1 MRYIPEPS
9 ESDAPD
15 IFKRWKKRHPNAKY
29 SAFHNLKAKAALKD
43 SLIRRQKFLCCYCE
57 SRITDETSHIEHIEP
72 QRGGLSHR
80 TMDYANMAV
89 SCIKDPKKFDE
100 QADGGGGLGVLHD
113 SYLHCG
119 HARGTLP
126 VASPYDPRCSR
137 FFAYSFGGEI
147 KVNPALTDA
156 GEIEL
161 ARESIDN
168 LRLNVPPLVNLR
180 KIAMF
185 ETLRLLEAGVR
196 PSEILRE
203 INGRCPPF
211 VSSATA
217 AVDSWELSRKSN
229 FDTDNEK

>member
-1 MRYIPEPS
+1 MRHIEKPRESEAPE
-9 ESDAPD
+9 A
-15 IFKRWKKRHPNAKY
+15 FKAWKLRHPNSKY
-29 SAFHNLKAKAALKD
+29 YRFKD
-43 SLIRRQKFLCCYCE
+43 ARIKRIVKNSLIVRQKYLCCYCE

-89 SCIKDPKKFDE
+89 SCIKDPKKFE
-100 QADGGGGLGVLHD
+100 SQNEGGGLGVLRD

-126 VASPYDPRCSR
+126 AASPYDPRCSR
-137 FFAYSFGGEI
+137 LFAYSFSGEI
-147 KVNPALTDA
+147 RVNPALTDA

-185 ETLRLLEAGVR
+185 ETLRLLEAGVP

-217 AVDSWELSRKSN
+217 AADSWKLSRKSEI
-229 FDTDNEK
+229 DTYNEK